1 MLPIPAF
8 CFSLLHSVVVEEEE
22 RHSER
27 TGAAVEEGLQVE
39 EVLKL
44 LEEAAVVPEADQER
58 RVLEVEAHLH
68 QRSHS
73 LYRQSW

>member
-1 MLPIPAF
+1 MLPIPAS
-8 CFSLLHSVVVEEEE
+8 CFTLLRSVVVVEE

-44 LEEAAVVPEADQER
+44 LEEAAVVLEADQER
-58 RVLEVEAHLH
+58 RVLEVEAHRH